1 VIGKAVSH
9 YRVVEKLGGGGMGVV
24 YRAEDLKLRR
34 EVALK
39 VLPDQITRDR
49 GAVERFEQE
58 ARAAASINHPN
69 ICTIYEIG
77 EHEGAPYIA
86 MELLEGETLKHKLY
100 NKPLPLDTLLDWAI
114 QVADGL
120 EASHAHGIL
129 HRDLKPANLFIT
141 KRGQAKILDFGLAK
155 LAPQQTRAHAVSAST
170 TMMTVQTDPGH
181 SVGTPAYMSP
191 EQARAESLDQRT
203 DLFSLGVVLYQ
214 MATGR
219 LPFEG
224 TSTAILMASILRD
237 VQQDPI
243 RLNPA
248 LPAEL
253 ARIINKALEKDKD
266 LRYQSAAD
274 LRADLKRLQRDTQ
287 SGISIAVPVS
297 KGTNSR
303 SDAQNGRLR
312 LVAIA
317 AKRHF
322 VWWAVLAILLA
333 FCLLVLLRSHP
344 ASTPSYDSAVSL
356 TSEAGTQLCPSFAPD
371 GERVAFSW
379 DGESQNNYDIYVTQI
394 GAQAP
399 LRLTTDSRSDL
410 SPAWSP
416 DGRTIAFLRV
426 TSGSTA
432 EVILTPALAG
442 GAERRIA
449 EVAAPIASF
458 ENFRFLAWSPD
469 DQWLA
474 VPDVRSAGG
483 NFSLFLLSVNTGV
496 KRRLT
501 LPPVGYD
508 DSDPAFSPDGTH
520 LAFVRHAG
528 APGDLYVLQ
537 LTPDLE
543 GQGEPK
549 RLTFDYRPIASPA
562 WTHDSLALLSTRFAL
577 PGRHS
582 LWKITL
588 SNPPRTEPLPIS
600 TDNASALALA
610 PRGDR
615 LVYTRQTINTNIWAV
630 DLPVHKPA
638 GVTRPV
644 PRPWSFSSREDTT
657 PSFSPDGQH
666 VAFQSTRSGWS
677 EIWMADR
684 DGSHLH
690 QVTELRGSIAGF
702 PHWSPDGQRIVFH
715 SRQQSYPRLLV
726 LDLSTGRS
734 RPLGFPAV
742 YEFAPTWSHDGKW
755 IYFASR
761 RSGGIQVWR
770 TPADAASPLAPVTS
784 HGGWDPL
791 ESADGRFLFYTKPT
805 SPGLWR
811 MPLSGGEEQQV
822 FSGELTKIGSA
833 YAPGRSGVY
842 FIRQESTGGKQSLAF
857 FRFSDQQ
864 MTTLAEIPRPVNLG
878 LAVSPDERTILY
890 SQMDHVSSELMLVD
904 KFR

>member
-24 YRAEDLKLRR
+24 YLAEDLKLRR

-39 VLPDQITRDR
+39 VLPDQITRDH

-86 MELLEGETLKHKLY
+86 MELLEGETLKHKLLS
-100 NKPLPLDTLLDWAI
+100 KPLPLDTLLDWAI

-155 LAPQQTRAHAVSAST
+155 LAPRPPRARAVSAST
-170 TMMTVQTDPGH
+170 TMITVQTDAGH
-181 SVGTPAYMSP
+181 TAGTPAYMSP
-191 EQARAESLDQRT
+191 EQARAESLDART
-203 DLFSLGVVLYQ
+203 DLFSLGVVLYE

-224 TSTAILMASILRD
+224 TSTAIVMASILRD
-237 VQQDPI
+237 VQEDPL

-253 ARIINKALEKDKD
+253 ARIITKALEKDKD

-287 SGISIAVPVS
+287 SGNSIALPVS
-297 KGTNSR
+297 KGTNPR
-303 SDAQNGRLR
+303 GDRQNGRLP
-312 LVAIA
+312 LVAIV
-317 AKRHF
+317 AKRHLA
-322 VWWAVLAILLA
+322 WWAVLAALLA
-333 FCLLVLLRSHP
+333 FSLFVFLRPHP
-344 ASTPSYDSAVSL
+344 ASTPFYDSAVSL

-371 GERVAFSW
+371 GERVVFSW
-379 DGESQNNYDIYVTQI
+379 DGANQNNYDIYVTQI

-399 LRLTTDSRSDL
+399 LRLTTDARSDL

-426 TSGSTA
+426 TSDNTA
-432 EVILTPALAG
+432 EVLLTPALAG

-449 EVAAPIASF
+449 EVALPGF
-458 ENFRFLAWSPD
+458 QNYRFLSWSPD
-469 DQWLA
+469 NQWLA

-483 NFSLFLLSVNTGV
+483 NFSLFLLSVNTGA

-508 DSDPAFSPDGTH
+508 DWDPAFSPDGTH

-528 APGDLYVLQ
+528 AEGDVYVLP

-549 RLTFDYRPIASPA
+549 RLTFDYRPIGSPA
-562 WTHDSLALLSTRFAL
+562 WTHDSRALLTTRFAL

-600 TDNASALALA
+600 TDNAFALALA

-615 LVYTRQTINTNIWAV
+615 LVYTRQTINTNIWSV

-638 GVTRPV
+638 RVMRSV
-644 PRPWSFSSREDTT
+644 PRPWSFSSREDQT
-657 PSFSPDGQH
+657 PSFSPDGQQ

-684 DGSHLH
+684 DGSHLR
-690 QVTELRGSIAGF
+690 QVTELRGSVAGF
-702 PHWSPDGQRIVFH
+702 PPDGQRIVFH
-715 SRQQSYPRLLV
+715 SRQQSYPRLFL
-726 LDLSTGRS
+726 LDLLTGRS
-734 RPLGFPAV
+734 RPLSFPAV
-742 YEFAPTWSHDGKW
+742 YEFMPSWSHDGKW

-761 RSGGIQVWR
+761 RSGGTQVWR
-770 TPADAASPLAPVTS
+770 VAADGAGALAPITN
-784 HGGWDPL
+784 HGGGAPL
-791 ESADGRFLFYTKPT
+791 ESADGRFLFYTKPI
-805 SPGLWR
+805 PGLWR

-822 FSGELTKIGSA
+822 FSDAVAESA
-833 YAPGRSGVY
+833 YAPGRTGVY
-842 FIRQESTGGKQSLAF
+842 FIRQESTGGKQSLVF

-864 MTTLAEIPRPVNLG
+864 MITLAEIPRPVDLG
-878 LAVSPDERTILY
+878 LAVSHDERTILY
-890 SQMDHVSSELMLVD
+890 AQIDHVSSELMLVD